1 MEKEWL
7 IIYTTSFAPQAEII
21 KGMLLENEIE
31 SVIIS
36 KQDSSYI
43 SFGEVELYVHQD
55 DVIKAKHLIN
65 TFNTN
70 E

>member
-1 MEKEWL
+1 MEKEWVK
-7 IIYTTSFAPQAEII
+7 IYATTFFAQAEII
-21 KGMLLENEIE
+21 KGMLHENEIE
-31 SVIIS
+31 SVIIN

-55 DVIKAKHLIN
+55 DVIKAKHLVN
-65 TFNTN
+65 LFNID